1 MPLQLIGLNHQTTP
15 VALRER
21 LYLRDTD
28 LTCAL
33 SDLQHT
39 ATVEG
44 AIILSTCNR
53 LELYF
58 NGSHEADVLHFLAAH
73 SGLSANELRP
83 YLYHKQGQAV
93 IEHLLRVA
101 CGLDSLVL
109 GETQIL
115 GQVNQAFQTAA
126 HLSTPDTILH
136 RLFEMALY
144 TGKRARTETAISQ
157 ASTSVSHAAAMLV
170 HEKVYTAQPRILVLG
185 AGEMAELAVFALH
198 KYGYREIVVLNRTY
212 AHAQTLAEKYGLQ
225 ADDWSTLWEQLTQVD
240 VVIAATGAPHILLDA
255 DNMRH
260 VMSKRQQA
268 LLLVDIAVPRNIAPD
283 VAAIE
288 GIHLYDI
295 DALKDI
301 VDDNLALR
309 QACIPQVE
317 AIIHEESERY
327 LHWLNE
333 RNVVPVICDLRREL
347 SSVID
352 GELQA
357 ALQKLPE
364 LSEAEQA
371 VIKRMAHRITNKVLH
386 TPTTS
391 LREHAANGNGSEF
404 AAVVRELFDLRNQC

>member
-28 LTCAL
+28 LTHAL
-33 SDLQHT
+33 TDLRGI
-39 ATVEG
+39 V
-44 AIILSTCNR
+44 ILSTCNR

-58 NGSHEADVLHFLAAH
+58 NGGHETDILHFLAAH
-73 SGLSANELRP
+73 SGLSENELRP
-83 YLYHKQGQAV
+83 YLYHKQEQAV
-93 IEHLLRVA
+93 VEHLLRVA

-115 GQVNQAFQTAA
+115 GQVNQAFQAA
-126 HLSTPDTILH
+126 THLATPDTILH

-170 HEKVYTAQPRILVLG
+170 HEKVRTAQPRILVLG

-198 KYGYREIVVLNRTY
+198 KYDYQEIVVLNRTF

-225 ADDWSTLWEQLTQVD
+225 AHDWSNLWEQLTEVD

-255 DNMRH
+255 ANLRH
-260 VMSKRQQA
+260 VTGKRQQP
-268 LLLVDIAVPRNIAPD
+268 LMLVDIAVPRNIAPD
-283 VAAIE
+283 VAMLD
-288 GIHLYDI
+288 GVYLYDI

-317 AIIHEESERY
+317 AIIHEENERY
-327 LHWLNE
+327 LQWLNE

-352 GELQA
+352 SELQA

-386 TPTTS
+386 MPTTS
-391 LREHAANGNGSEF
+391 LREHASSGNGSEF
-404 AAVVRELFDLRNQC
+404 AAVVRELFDLSSES